1 MPSSPSKPESKTQNL
16 RRRGALHPAP
26 AKVRDDLFLTNDFF
40 DPRDLVQVKYEMVR
54 RVEKDDW
61 PVSKA
66 AATFG
71 LSRPAYYAAQAA
83 LDKEG
88 LAGLIPK
95 KRGRRTAHK
104 LTDEAMD
111 FIVQLRASD
120 PGLTTSDVIERVKER
135 FGTVVHRRSVERA
148 MTRRGNAKR

>member
-1 MPSSPSKPESKTQNL
+1 MPPSTPKPESKTQIL

-26 AKVRDDLFLTNDFF
+26 AKVTDELFLTNEFF

-54 RVEKDDW
+54 RVAKDDW
-61 PVSKA
+61 PISKA

-83 LDKEG
+83 LQQEG

-111 FIVQLRASD
+111 FVTEIRAQTPD
-120 PGLTTSDVIERVKER
+120 LTTADVIQRIQEHLGVL
-135 FGTVVHRRSVERA
+135 VHRRSLERA
-148 MTRRGNAKR
+148 IRRRGNAKR